1 MYKLEINDL
10 KELNLFLNLNDLEYV
25 DLFLSR
31 GKSILVSNTAEL
43 FAALSLYTECSADES
58 SANIRLP
65 RKMLASL
72 VCEGNIVIKVKE
84 NEVVLLFYA
93 NDQTQERYSVTLGR
107 QEVFSASY
115 DKKIQILSEIDNAN
129 RFNAGDIKDI
139 VNIGRAA
146 SSVISCQNGVA
157 SVTLVGRGRVFKPIE
172 FKNNFAVSA
181 ARLSRLLSVS
191 NTLFDIENYVGVA
204 TKELSILATKSRGS
218 DNSDFELIQHEKSN
232 AVFEANFENLYVFLA
247 KININL
253 ENITVNLDRRC
264 CDIEESN
271 KKYSIPVTI
280 TNLKR
285 VGAVSEIKIPYYVF
299 KTVLLHKS
307 HNTLRF
313 SNTRNFIRVVLSNLV
328 LAF

>member
-72 VCEGNIVIKVKE
+72 VCEGNIIIKVKE
-84 NEVVLLFYA
+84 HEVVLLFYA

-139 VNIGRAA
+139 VNIGRVA
-146 SSVISCQNGVA
+146 SSVISCQNEVA

-232 AVFEANFENLYVFLA
+232 AVFEAKFA
-247 KININL
+247 KGSDLFIC
-253 ENITVNLDRRC
+253 EGMYGSDDNLDNAVKNYHMTFSEAASLAR
-264 CDIEESN
+264 DAHVEQMWLTHYSPGLVDPEKYISN
-271 KKYSIPVTI
+271 A
-280 TNLKR
+280 TNIFKR
-285 VGAVSEIKIPYYVF
+285 TMCAYDTLS
-299 KTVLLHKS
+299 TVLEYQ
-307 HNTLRF
+307 
-313 SNTRNFIRVVLSNLV
+313 
-328 LAF
+328 

>member
-1 MYKLEINDL
+1 
-10 KELNLFLNLNDLEYV
+10 
-25 DLFLSR
+25 
-31 GKSILVSNTAEL
+31 
-43 FAALSLYTECSADES
+43 
-58 SANIRLP
+58 
-65 RKMLASL
+65 
-72 VCEGNIVIKVKE
+72 
-84 NEVVLLFYA
+84 VLLFYA

-139 VNIGRAA
+139 VNIGRVA
-146 SSVISCQNGVA
+146 SSVISCQNEVA

-313 SNTRNFIRVVLSNLV
+313 SNTRNFIRVVLGNLV

>member
-72 VCEGNIVIKVKE
+72 VCEGNIIIKVKE
-84 NEVVLLFYA
+84 HEVVLLFYA

-139 VNIGRAA
+139 VNIGRVA
-146 SSVISCQNGVA
+146 SSVISCQNEVA

-181 ARLSRLLSVS
+181 AR
-191 NTLFDIENYVGVA
+191 
-204 TKELSILATKSRGS
+204 
-218 DNSDFELIQHEKSN
+218 
-232 AVFEANFENLYVFLA
+232 
-247 KININL
+247 
-253 ENITVNLDRRC
+253 
-264 CDIEESN
+264 
-271 KKYSIPVTI
+271 
-280 TNLKR
+280 
-285 VGAVSEIKIPYYVF
+285 
-299 KTVLLHKS
+299 
-307 HNTLRF
+307 
-313 SNTRNFIRVVLSNLV
+313 
-328 LAF
+328 